1 MNKQKIKISRLL
13 IVTLA
18 IVQLTACVKDD
29 IHNTPHPNKGAV
41 KVTTDWSGASSD
53 ATPPTS
59 YLLRIGDKEQ
69 TVSGTTNAFTALF
82 DAGSLDLL
90 VYHPADGFSING
102 NVAKVNTLEDGTLHP
117 QPDHFFLGTKSL
129 DILLD
134 DTLRVTVPMKQH
146 TRNLT
151 LTLKL
156 KSGDE
161 QRIATTSAT
170 LTGIVSEIDLTTG
183 VSKTIDG
190 KTTAPLFELTTTQ
203 GRSRAVSGSALSAPL
218 RLLGV
223 TTTERQIL
231 TLTITL
237 NDGHQQTI
245 TTDLTQALKNFGSG
259 DMKPLELDATLEL
272 VVAGG
277 IGGSITDWTEVDN
290 GNFPIH

>member
-29 IHNTPHPNKGAV
+29 IHNTPHPDKGAV
-41 KVTTDWSGASSD
+41 KVTTDWSDASSD

-69 TVSGTTNAFTALF
+69 TVSGTTNAFTTLF
-82 DAGSLDLL
+82 DAGSHNLL
-90 VYHPADGFSING
+90 VYHPANGFSINE
-102 NVAKVNTLEDGTLHP
+102 NIAKVNVLMDGTLHP
-117 QPDHFFLGTKSL
+117 QPDHLFSGTKSL

-161 QRIATTSAT
+161 QRISTTSAT

-190 KTTAPLFELTTTQ
+190 KTTAPLFELITIE
-203 GRSRAVSGSALSAPL
+203 GRSRVASRSALSAPL
-218 RLLGV
+218 RLLGI

-231 TLTITL
+231 TLVITL
-237 NDGHQQTI
+237 TDGFQQTI
-245 TTDLTQALKNFGSG
+245 TTDLTETLKNFGSG
-259 DMKPLELDATLEL
+259 NMKPLELDATLEL
-272 VVAGG
+272 VMAGE